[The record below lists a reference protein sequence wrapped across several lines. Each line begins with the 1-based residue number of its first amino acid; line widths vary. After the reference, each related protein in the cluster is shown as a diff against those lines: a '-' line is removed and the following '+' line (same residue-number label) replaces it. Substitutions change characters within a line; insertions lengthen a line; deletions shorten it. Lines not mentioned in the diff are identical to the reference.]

1 MNLPALSAISVDLH
15 MSLSLTNLTITV
27 YTLVSGLTP
36 SLIAPFSDSYG
47 QRPVYLF
54 SLALCALSNIGLALQ
69 SSFPASISLL
79 CVQAAGAGVTISLG
93 SAVVADMIT
102 RAERGKYI
110 GYAALWLTLSPA
122 LAPVLGG
129 IMTEYHG

>member
-1 MNLPALSAISVDLH
+1 

-36 SLIAPFSDSYG
+36 SLIALFSDSYG

-54 SLALCALSNIGLALQ
+54 SFALCALSNLGLALQ
-69 SSFPASISLL
+69 SPFPALISLL

-93 SAVVADMIT
+93 SAVIADMIT

-110 GYAALWLTLSPA
+110 GYAALGLTLGPA